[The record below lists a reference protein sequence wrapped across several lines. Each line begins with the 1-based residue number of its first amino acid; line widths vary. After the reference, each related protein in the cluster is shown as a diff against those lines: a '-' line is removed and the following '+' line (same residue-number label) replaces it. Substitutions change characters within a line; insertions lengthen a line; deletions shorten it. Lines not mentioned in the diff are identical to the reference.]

1 MSIYAI
7 SDLHLAKSVG
17 KPMDVFGP
25 RWSNYMERLE
35 SEWRQTVSD
44 GDHVLVPGDISW
56 ATYLDQAY
64 DDFRLIDSLP
74 GRKIISK
81 GNHDYW
87 WTTLSK
93 LEHFISENGFSSIS
107 FMHNN
112 SFKLE
117 NSVVCGTR
125 GWKTPGDDDFTAED
139 RKIYERE
146 LQRLEHSLAK
156 AEQRDGETLITA
168 VHFPVF
174 NSKGVFSEFLD
185 IMLRYG
191 VNICI
196 YGHLHG
202 EACRNAIEGCVKGI
216 DFRLISADH
225 LAFKPLGL
233 I

>member
-7 SDLHLAKSVG
+7 SDLHLALSVD
-17 KPMDVFGP
+17 KPMDVFGA

-44 GDHVLVPGDISW
+44 EDYVLVPGDISW
-56 ATYLDQAY
+56 ATYLEQAY
-64 DDFRLIDSLP
+64 EDFKLIDLMP

-87 WTTLSK
+87 WTTLNK
-93 LEHFISENGFSSIS
+93 LEHFISENGFSTIS

-112 SFKLE
+112 SFRLG
-117 NSVVCGTR
+117 NLVVCGTR
-125 GWKTPGDDDFTAED
+125 GWKTPGDDDFSAED
-139 RKIYERE
+139 RKIYSRE

-156 AEQRDGETLITA
+156 AERREGETLIA
-168 VHFPVF
+168 AIHFPVF

-185 IMLRYG
+185 IMLKYG
-191 VNICI
+191 VNLCI

-202 EACRNAIEGCVKGI
+202 EACRSAIEGNVRGVE
-216 DFRLISADH
+216 FRFVSADH
-225 LAFKPLGL
+225 LGFRPLRL